1 MNLPKVTI
9 EQLLE
14 AGVHFGHN
22 IRRWNPKME
31 QYIFGVRNKI
41 HIIDLR
47 ITLPLI
53 DVALSKLHEIVSKS
67 GKVLIVGTKKQCSKI
82 VKEMSLEVQQYFVNK
97 RWLGGTLTNWKTISN
112 SINKLEELEIILN
125 DNNSKNNLS
134 KKELLNLSREKDK
147 LISNIGGIRTLAG
160 KPDILIVFDVVK
172 DKLAVLEAN
181 KLCIPVIAI
190 VDTNANPDLIDYPI
204 PGNDDAI
211 RSINLYIELFKST
224 ILDAKKLIKNLEFEK
239 SKEESDNKLKEEPT
253 SGKTTKKLKP
263 EEESTS
269 GKKLKK

>member
-22 IRRWNPKME
+22 VRRWNPKME

-47 ITLPLI
+47 ITLPLL
-53 DVALSKLHEIVSKS
+53 DVALSKLYEIVSKS

-82 VKEMSLEVQQYFVNK
+82 VKELSLETQQYFVNK

-112 SINKLEELEIILN
+112 SINKLEQLEIILN

-134 KKELLNLSREKDK
+134 KKELLNKSREKDK
-147 LISNIGGIRTLAG
+147 LISNIGGIRSLAG
-160 KPDILIVFDVVK
+160 KPDILIVFDAVK

-181 KLCIPVIAI
+181 KLGIPVIAV
-190 VDTNANPDLIDYPI
+190 VDTNADPDLIDYPI

-211 RSINLYIELFKST
+211 RSINLYIELFKAT
-224 ILDAKKLIKNLEFEK
+224 ILDAKKLITNLEFEK
-239 SKEESDNKLKEEPT
+239 SKEKNNNKLKNEST
-253 SGKTTKKLKP
+253 SDKKTTKSNP
-263 EEESTS
+263 EKESTS
-269 GKKLKK
+269 SNKSKT